1 MYIDN
6 NKTCNEVFF
15 YLKNMIY
22 SHKMKE
28 TACTRDNEKAE
39 LEL

>member
-6 NKTCNEVFF
+6 NKTFNEVFF

-22 SHKMKE
+22 SHKINKIAD
-28 TACTRDNEKAE
+28 TGDNEKAE
-39 LEL
+39 LEP